1 MRSKLGA
8 MNGHTVLLVIAI
20 LCELLGAGEEYLGA
34 FYPEPNRRFDL
45 AALGLVFYFISL
57 LVPA

>member
-1 MRSKLGA
+1 

-45 AALGLVFYFISL
+45 VALGLVFYFISL

>member
-20 LCELLGAGEEYLGA
+20 LCELLGAGLGA

-45 AALGLVFYFISL
+45 VALGLVFYFTSL

>member
-20 LCELLGAGEEYLGA
+20 LCELLGAGLGA

-45 AALGLVFYFISL
+45 VALGLVFYFISL